1 MIRFSLFLLIGIFSI
16 PVHADPFDD
25 FLIQLNIAPSSE
37 RQALVDSFM
46 NDLPGGQ
53 TPVLSDSAAHFVYTG
68 TASSVAIAGDAN
80 GWSPYE
86 DYLFNISPTNFWY
99 RTWYYPLDARLDYK
113 FVLDNTTWI
122 LDPHNPNTCA
132 GGYGPNSEL
141 AMPEYVQPLEIEDYG
156 YTECEITSYE
166 DFYSP
171 QLDNYRTIQVV
182 TPPGYDPE
190 GAYSTLIVHDGLEYI
205 SLGYLS
211 NIMSYMAVHFPWV
224 DLPICVCIPPV
235 NRTEEYA
242 GSQQDEFGQFIMNNV
257 VPHINENFATVPGNP
272 TKWGSMGA
280 SNGGNIS
287 LYLGGTYPG
296 QFRKLLIMSPYIPQA
311 QYDLILNQPA
321 DTYEIYLNWGT
332 YDIESLIPL
341 IETFN
346 TMMEDREIVHFKQRY
361 NEGHSWGLWRATTD
375 QGFMFLFGGG
385 VHAESEEKASTR
397 ELSVYPNPFY
407 SATTI
412 SFQNRIYP
420 STLEIFNLAGREV
433 FSYDLPAGTHT
444 WKWSPASE
452 IAAGR
457 YIAYI
462 SDDTGSAGVP
472 LVYLK

>member
-1 MIRFSLFLLIGIFSI
+1 MTRLFVPLLLCLAGFSA
-16 PVHADPFDD
+16 HADPFDD
-25 FLIQLNIAPSSE
+25 FLIQLNIAPSGE

-53 TPVLSDSAAHFVYTG
+53 TPVVSDSAAHFVYAG
-68 TASSVAIAGDAN
+68 TASSVALAGDAN

-86 DYLFNISPTNFWY
+86 DYLFTISPTNFWY

-113 FVLDNTTWI
+113 FVLDNTNWI

-141 AMPEYVQPLEIEDYG
+141 AMPEYVQPPEIEDYG
-156 YTECEITSYE
+156 YPECDITTYE

-171 QLDNYRTIQVV
+171 QLGNYRTIRVV
-182 TPPGYDPE
+182 TPPDYDPE

-205 SLGYLS
+205 SLGYLP
-211 NIMSYMAVHFPWV
+211 NIMSYMAVHYPWV
-224 DLPICVCIPPV
+224 DLPICVCVPPV

-242 GSQQDEFGQFIMNNV
+242 GSQQVDFGQFIMNNV
-257 VPHINENFATVPGNP
+257 IPHINENYATIPGDP
-272 TKWGSMGA
+272 TKWASMGA

-296 QFRKLLIMSPYIPQA
+296 QFRKLLIMSPYIPQG
-311 QYDLILNQPA
+311 QYNLIAAQPA
-321 DTYEIYLNWGT
+321 DTYQIYLNWGT

-341 IETFN
+341 IESFN
-346 TMMEDREIVHFKQRY
+346 AMMDERGIVHYKQKY
-361 NEGHSWGLWRATTD
+361 NEGHSWGLWRATID

-385 VHAESEEKASTR
+385 VSADIEEKTGSLDISIR
-397 ELSVYPNPFY
+397 PNPFY
-407 SATTI
+407 STTTI
-412 SFQNRIYP
+412 RFRERADP
-420 STLEIFNLAGREV
+420 TVMEIVDLAGRIV
-433 FSYDLPAGTHT
+433 YSHRLPAGTDS
-444 WKWSPASE
+444 WIWAPSAR

-457 YIAYI
+457 YIAHI
-462 SDDTGSAGVP
+462 VDDERSTGVP